1 MNNASIVLA
10 TLLILVCVGSAM
22 MDFRQPEHLVESMKK
37 LSIPASRL
45 PLFGIIKILGAAGLA
60 IGFQRTQLGVLAGA
74 GLSIYFAIATLA
86 HTRIKD
92 TAKDTAPAFVL
103 FVISVLY
110 VLTTVAS

>member
-45 PLFGIIKILGAAGLA
+45 PLFGIIKILG
-60 IGFQRTQLGVLAGA
+60 GVLAGA